1 MNFVD
6 VIKSTMD
13 KIGLNENYHIQR
25 NPKRGQSRTF
35 TILDFE
41 GKPIYIIKFFNYLDK
56 LTEDIGLVNIKKY
69 KTLDELIDNLD
80 EIEEIQYQSETIVE
94 RILFH
99 RKCFNRYVDAC
110 SIESLDCFPSLYYHE
125 KEIFMEESFFGFL
138 VEDFVDGET
147 LEKVMG
153 NIGVE
158 NRLEYTVD
166 FIFQLA
172 EIISKL
178 KAHGIVHRD
187 ISPDNIMCMN
197 GKYIV
202 IDPGII
208 KMDDENQATQSMMR
222 MGKILYMSPEQYF
235 GNSKNATFKSDL
247 YAVGVIALEIILGFN
262 PLKSI
267 IITHN
272 NQTAPHEELLN
283 KYNREYEDVYYNVV
297 EETDLN
303 EQIWRI
309 IHKLIQIEDR
319 NRFESVDSF
328 IDSMKSIE
336 GGL

>member
-1 MNFVD
+1 MNFAD
-6 VIKSTMD
+6 VIKNAMD
-13 KIGLNENYHIQR
+13 EIGLDENYQIKS
-25 NPKRGQSRTF
+25 NPRRGQSRTF
-35 TILDFE
+35 TILNSE
-41 GKPIYIIKFFNYLDK
+41 EKPIYIIKFFNYLDK
-56 LTEDIGLVNIKKY
+56 LMEDIGLVNIKKY

-80 EIEEIQYQSETIVE
+80 EIESIQYQSETIVE

-99 RKCFNRYVDAC
+99 RKCFNRYVNAC
-110 SIESLDCFPSLYYHE
+110 AIESLDCFPSLYYHE
-125 KEIFMEESFFGFL
+125 KEIYMEESFFGFL
-138 VEDFVDGET
+138 IEDFVDGET
-147 LEKVMG
+147 LEKV
-153 NIGVE
+153 IEKIDVE
-158 NRLEYTVD
+158 SRLKYTVD

-178 KAHGIVHRD
+178 KTHGIVHRD

-222 MGKILYMSPEQYF
+222 MGKLLYMSPEQYF

-247 YAVGVIALEIILGFN
+247 YAVGIIALEIILGFN
-262 PLKSI
+262 PLETI
-267 IITHN
+267 MITCN
-272 NQTAPHEELLN
+272 NRTAPHEEVLK
-283 KYNREYEDVYYNVV
+283 KYSREYEDDYYRIV
-297 EETDLN
+297 EETDSN

-309 IHKLIQIEDR
+309 IYKLIQIEDR
-319 NRFESVDSF
+319 NRFESVDAF